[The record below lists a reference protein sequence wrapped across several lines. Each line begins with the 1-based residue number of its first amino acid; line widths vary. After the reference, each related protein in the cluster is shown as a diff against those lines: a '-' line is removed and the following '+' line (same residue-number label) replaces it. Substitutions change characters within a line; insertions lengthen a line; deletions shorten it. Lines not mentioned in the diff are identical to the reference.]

1 VQIGDHCW
9 ITSHVCLSGDVVIE
23 PFCVIGVNA
32 SISNNVTVAERCFIG
47 ANALIS
53 KNTEPN
59 GLFKMWYISATE
71 WVQEEQDSKPKHY
84 YTVKYAQSQ
93 DGMAW
98 KTSPHLCIDY
108 QDEEYAIARPVIF
121 KEGDSY
127 SMWFTYRGGT
137 DTYRVGTASSS
148 DGIHWQRDDKLA
160 LEVSDDGWD
169 SEMICYAHP
178 LRYKGSFY
186 ALYNGN
192 GYGATGIGLALREGA
207 DGG

>member
-1 VQIGDHCW
+1 
-9 ITSHVCLSGDVVIE
+9 
-23 PFCVIGVNA
+23 VIGVNA

-59 GLFKMWYISATE
+59 GLFKMWYILATE

-84 YTVKYAQSQ
+84 YT
-93 DGMAW
+93 
-98 KTSPHLCIDY
+98 
-108 QDEEYAIARPVIF
+108 
-121 KEGDSY
+121 
-127 SMWFTYRGGT
+127 
-137 DTYRVGTASSS
+137 
-148 DGIHWQRDDKLA
+148 HWQRDDKLA

-178 LRYKGSFY
+178 LNYKGSVY

-192 GYGATGIGLALREGA
+192 GYGATGVGLAVRV
-207 DGG
+207 